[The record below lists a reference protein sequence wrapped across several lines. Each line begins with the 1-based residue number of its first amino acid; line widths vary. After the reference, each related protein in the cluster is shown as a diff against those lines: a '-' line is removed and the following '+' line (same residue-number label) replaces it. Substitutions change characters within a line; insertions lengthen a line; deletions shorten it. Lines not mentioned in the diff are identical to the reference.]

1 MERKGIRLSRI
12 AFPGQSMKDPNKL
25 SPLTTLRS
33 SRKQPRAESP
43 AHTRSVS
50 RLAVE
55 KSSPNYVAENTAY
68 TKSLSTKHNTTHNQM
83 REAFDLESRQINV
96 SGMKGVPARGYS
108 AVPAARAQ
116 EVRPTHGHGY
126 ITLAEAES
134 FNGRNITIL
143 GVSIS
148 N

>member
-1 MERKGIRLSRI
+1 
-12 AFPGQSMKDPNKL
+12 MKDQNKL
-25 SPLTTLRS
+25 SPLTNLRL

-43 AHTRSVS
+43 AHTRSIS

-68 TKSLSTKHNTTHNQM
+68 TKSPLTKHNSTHNQM
-83 REAFDLESRQINV
+83 REAYDPELRQMNV
-96 SGMKGVPARGYS
+96 SSMKGVPIRGYN
-108 AVPAARAQ
+108 AVPAVRAQ
-116 EVRPTHGHGY
+116 EVRPTTGKGY